1 MLESMDI
8 SDAKSF
14 VALYLVKLMFCLFL
28 LLFYILILS
37 ERENECEI
45 KNRCAE
51 NSRRFSSSEIGLLNI
66 RL

>member
-1 MLESMDI
+1 MDV
-8 SDAKSF
+8 SNAKTF
-14 VALYLVKLMFCLFL
+14 VLCTSQIDVCLFL

-51 NSRRFSSSEIGLLNI
+51 DSRCLSSSEIGPLNI
-66 RL
+66 SP